1 MAMASHGS
9 PLFEAYV
16 RNMKRLAWAEF
27 IDSQS
32 FIAQPGAFRASLVE
46 TASDAQPENI
56 AASYNYHRMR
66 TGPKV

>member
-1 MAMASHGS
+1 MASHGS

-32 FIAQPGAFRASLVE
+32 LIARPGAFRASLVE
-46 TASDAQPENI
+46 AVDNVEPENL
-56 AASYNYHRMR
+56 AASYNYHRNR
-66 TGPKV
+66 LGPKD

>member
-1 MAMASHGS
+1 MASHGS

-32 FIAQPGAFRASLVE
+32 LIARPQTFRASLVE
-46 TASDAQPENI
+46 SDQRQPDNL
-56 AASYNYHRMR
+56 AASYNYHRNR
-66 TGPKV
+66 LGATD